1 MRSRKFYWQK
11 SIITLL
17 FGQFV
22 AIYTICAAPMLPEK
36 LTCEYT
42 ENPLGIDI
50 ARPRLSWIF
59 SADQRNQRQ
68 TAYEILVS
76 DNIAELNKGNG
87 TIWTTGRVIS
97 AENTNVVYDGV
108 ALKPF
113 TRYFWKVRAYNN
125 SGEVSPWSGAAWFE
139 TAMLSA
145 GDWSAKWIG
154 DGSRQFER
162 DEDFFKDDPN
172 PLFRKDFRAGKQ
184 VASARLY
191 ICGLGYYEAYING
204 KRAGDHILDPGWTNY
219 GKECLYATYDI
230 TSLLKKGDNAM
241 GIMLG
246 NGWYNA
252 APIRLFGRFV
262 LRNVQQTGRPC
273 VIAQLRL
280 TYTDGKTEVIGTDQS
295 WNTLPGPVLRNNIY
309 LGEHYDAR
317 LEKDGWNTKF
327 GQSSSLVKQAEE
339 VKGPDGI
346 LSAQVQPPV
355 RITKV
360 IKPISIAQ
368 TSPGT
373 FLVDMGQN
381 FAGVARIRVRGK
393 AGTKIVM
400 RYGEDKYADG
410 TIDVMTT
417 VAGQI
422 KNGNGG
428 PGVPKVAWQEDSYI
442 LKGEGI
448 ETWAPRFT
456 FHGFRYVEI
465 KGWPGIP
472 QTGDIEGLRMNSDVL
487 PTGEFSCSDT
497 IFNKLDQNIQWT
509 FLSNIFSVQ
518 SDCPGREK
526 LGYGGDMV
534 ATANAFIYH
543 FDMANFYRK
552 TIRDFVN
559 DQRPPGGITET
570 APYVGIADRG
580 PGDGSGPLGWQ
591 LAYPFLIQQLYEF
604 YGDKRIIEDNYPALA
619 RQAAF
624 LKQTAVE
631 GLHWID
637 ISDHEALDTKPES
650 FSAALFYY
658 HHIMLMAEFADIL
671 GKGNEAKEYASSAA
685 QIRNAIISRYLVNN
699 TGRFDNA
706 TQSAQ
711 ILALWYKIVPEKEK
725 ERAVKVL
732 MDEFAR
738 HDWHLSTGI
747 FSTKMMFDV
756 LRDLDSNDVAW
767 RVAAQKTFPGWKYM
781 IDKGATTLWE
791 TWAYSDNVYS
801 QNHPMFG
808 SVGEWFY
815 RSLLGINPAAPGFEK
830 IIIKPQPAGDLTY
843 AAGSYRS
850 VKGNIVSNWKLS
862 GGIFLL
868 EVAVPGNTIA
878 EIWVSAAEN
887 DTITEDGQPVEA
899 VKDIRLLRREK
910 HYAVFETGSGK
921 YSFEV
926 RRRP

>member
-1 MRSRKFYWQK
+1 MRCRKLYWQK
-11 SIITLL
+11 SVITLL
-17 FGQFV
+17 LGQLV
-22 AIYTICAAPMLPEK
+22 AAYVICAAPMLPEK
-36 LTCEYT
+36 LSCEYT

-50 ARPRLSWIF
+50 SRPRLSWVF

-76 DNIAELNKGNG
+76 DDIDELNKGNG
-87 TIWTTGRVIS
+87 SIWATGRVPS
-97 AENTNVVYDGV
+97 AENTNVVYNGA
-108 ALKPF
+108 ALKSF
-113 TRYFWKVRAYNN
+113 TRYFWKVRAYDN
-125 SGEVSPWSGAAWFE
+125 SGGVSSWSKPAWFE
-139 TAMLSA
+139 TAMLSS

-154 DGSRQFER
+154 DGSKQFER
-162 DEDFFKDDPN
+162 DEDFFKEDPD
-172 PLFRKDFRAGKQ
+172 PLFRKDFHSGKQ

-204 KRAGDHILDPGWTNY
+204 KRVGDHILDPGWTNY

-230 TSLLKKGDNAM
+230 TSLLRKGDNAI

-317 LEKDGWNTKF
+317 LEKEGWNTTA
-327 GQSSSLVKQAEE
+327 GQSLSLLKYAAE

-360 IKPISIAQ
+360 IKPISIAE
-368 TSPGT
+368 TAPGV

-428 PGVPKVAWQEDSYI
+428 PGVPKIAWQEDSYT
-442 LKGEGI
+442 LKGGRV

-465 KGWPGIP
+465 KGWPGTP

-487 PTGEFSCSDT
+487 AAGEFSCSDT
-497 IFNKLDQNIQWT
+497 MFNRLDQNIQWT

-552 TIRDFVN
+552 TIHDFAN
-559 DQRPPGGITET
+559 DQRPLGGITET

-591 LAYPFLIQQLYEF
+591 LAYPFLIRQLYEF
-604 YGDKRIIEDNYPALA
+604 YGDKRIIEDNYPALE
-619 RQAAF
+619 RQASY
-624 LKQTAVE
+624 LRQTAVE

-658 HHIMLMAEFADIL
+658 HHILLMAEFADIL
-671 GKGNEAKEYASSAA
+671 GKKNEAKEYASSAA
-685 QIRNAIISRYLVNN
+685 QIKNAVVSRYLVGN

-711 ILALWYKIVPEKEK
+711 ILALWYKIVPEGEK
-725 ERAVKVL
+725 KRAVKVL

-843 AAGSYRS
+843 ATGSYQS
-850 VKGNIVSNWKLS
+850 VKGTIVSNWKLS
-862 GGIFLL
+862 GSVFLL
-868 EVAVPGNTIA
+868 EVAVPGNTTA
-878 EIWVSAAEN
+878 EIWVRAAEN
-887 DTITEDGQPVEA
+887 DIITEGRQPVEA

-910 HYAVFETGSGK
+910 HYAVFETGSGR

-926 RRRP
+926 HRQQ